1 LDNIQQNYVWLNPI
15 VETMVAA
22 DKDRV
27 VHILRQKGYTIVSC
41 ETGATK
47 IREAYRRYLQGDVT
61 IPVIDA
67 RCPKIT
73 ALIKEKYS
81 ALSSYVAPIPPI
93 LIACA
98 QDLFSKY
105 IEPNAVRATLTI
117 VAPCCALVSVG
128 QGVLGDNIRFVTWRQ
143 FEREVN
149 FGKKYSKLDA
159 SPVPPGFFKDL
170 ENQVAEASGSE
181 DIERLLITV
190 SSGMLSPSVNLLEML
205 YCDGGC
211 HNGDGM

>member
-1 LDNIQQNYVWLNPI
+1 LDNTQQNFVWLNPI

-27 VHILRQKGYTIVSC
+27 VHILGQKGYTVVSC
-41 ETGATK
+41 ETGAPK
-47 IREAYRRYLQGDVT
+47 IREAYRRYLQEEAT
-61 IPVIDA
+61 IPIIDA

-73 ALIKEKYS
+73 ALIKDRYP
-81 ALSSYVAPIPPI
+81 ALCAYIAPIPPI
-93 LIACA
+93 LVACA

-117 VAPCCALVSVG
+117 VAPCYALVSAG
-128 QGVLGDNIRFVTWRQ
+128 QCVFGNSIRFVTWRQ
-143 FEREVN
+143 FEREVD
-149 FGKKYSKLDA
+149 FGKKYARLDA

-170 ENQVAEASGSE
+170 ENKVAEASGSE

-205 YCDGGC
+205 YCGGGC
-211 HNGDGM
+211 HNGDGI